1 MLKGKMAQEVG
12 VKAGR
17 DECGVVLGRGGEAL
31 CDYMEG
37 R

>member
-1 MLKGKMAQEVG
+1 MAHEVG
-12 VKAGR
+12 VKAQVGSVAGR
-17 DECGVVLGRGGEAL
+17 DEYGVVWGGGGAL